1 MADIQEKCI
10 RHNNEL
16 CSKSLIEAKGPL
28 TPARIDGGPSRHERF
43 KEYMSFVYDSHKVQE
58 T

>member
-10 RHNNEL
+10 RHNDL
-16 CSKSLIEAKGPL
+16 YSKNLIEAKGPL
-28 TPARIDGGPSRHERF
+28 TPARIDSGPSRHERF

-58 T
+58 S